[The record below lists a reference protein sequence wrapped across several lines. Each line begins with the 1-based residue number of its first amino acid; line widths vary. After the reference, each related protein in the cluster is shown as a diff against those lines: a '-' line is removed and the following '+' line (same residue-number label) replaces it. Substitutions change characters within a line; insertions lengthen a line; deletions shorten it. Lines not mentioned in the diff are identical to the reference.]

1 VSTLESPP
9 VVSIPDE
16 RTAPPEHKPVSLT
29 TRIVTLAVVVMP
41 FVGLLAAIASLWGYG
56 FHWHHAV
63 MLFVGYVLTGF
74 GITVGFHRLFTHKS
88 FETSRPVTFLFG
100 VLGSMAAE
108 GPLFH
113 WVANHRKH
121 HQHSD
126 DDHDPHSPHH
136 HGEGMWNVIRGA
148 WHAHVGWLFATEQ
161 AQISRYIMDLRKDR
175 MLRYINKMFPVWV
188 LLGLL
193 IPSVIG
199 GLIMMSWTGAFLGLL
214 WGGAVRMFVVHH
226 ITWSINSVCHI
237 WGRRDFRSHDESRNN
252 TLFGILG
259 LGEGWHNNHH
269 AFPTSARHGLKWWQI
284 DTSYMLIKFMQWTG
298 LAWKLRT
305 PAPAQIEAKK
315 LTA

>member
-1 VSTLESPP
+1 MAPP
-9 VVSIPDE
+9 VPPVAAVPDE
-16 RTAPPEHKPVSLT
+16 RSAPPEHRPVSTT
-29 TRIVTLAVVVMP
+29 TRVVTLAVVVLP

-56 FHWHHAV
+56 FHWHHAA
-63 MLFVGYVLTGF
+63 MLFFGYVLTGF

-88 FETSRPVTFLFG
+88 FETSRPVTFVFG

-136 HGEGMWNVIRGA
+136 HGEGIWNVLRGA
-148 WHAHVGWLFATEQ
+148 WHAHAGWFFSTEQ
-161 AQISRYIMDLRKDR
+161 AQIARYVADLRKDR

-193 IPSVIG
+193 IPTVIG
-199 GLIMMSWTGAFLGLL
+199 GLIMMSWTGALLGFL

-284 DTSYMLIKFMQWTG
+284 DTSYMLIKLMQWTG

-305 PAPAQIEAKK
+305 PAPAQIEAKR
-315 LTA
+315 LND